1 MKTALLVV
9 PTKKTEDTNWIK
21 PLNNYL
27 LSIYGNTSDYQ
38 KDLADFNKLRQ
49 DIRGVSAD
57 KTGIKLYLT
66 YFSQLELLDLRVP
79 VATINKHKKLIFNWY
94 DAFLPG
100 SLHIQHALPFEKA
113 SVLFNLG
120 SLMSKVASVK
130 YNESQRTSSGEDGAF
145 KEAIQYLQ
153 QAAGVFEFLSENFL
167 HAPSSD
173 LQPATVK
180 FLINLCLSQSQEIF
194 TLKVIDGDLEQ
205 KKNSLISKLCK
216 GTANHYAECFS
227 VCAHLLTAEGIAS
240 LSDQSTFSIVEAGL
254 DDDELALG
262 SGDDDEGNLDEYNPD
277 KQGMPDSNVTARL
290 YPVWIATIQFKQ
302 MYYESLAYYF
312 QGLQL
317 EATSKFG
324 DAIAYLTKSHDLINE
339 IPSSI
344 LKVISKAGG
353 EEAYDLLDNYKYQ
366 KDALGIKLKD
376 LTKDNDLIY
385 NEIIPSIVTIPEPKP
400 MDSAKVL
407 PMNKIDLFAEVNEYN
422 YHNFLKNVV
431 PIDIHELLSY
441 YSEEKSQLLRNE
453 LDELDVSNKELST
466 LLEHLKL
473 PKALINIKE
482 IINHNKELETDGHND
497 ENSISPEVLAEAD
510 EIASRFSID
519 VENRKVIAEIRQRIF
534 QSVTESESLM
544 AGQYSVSA
552 GRYREDLIK
561 LKKSL
566 YDAANSDSRLFALID
581 SENSE
586 LYHILGKGPS
596 SPQFKSL
603 FKVKEVGTEKQ
614 SKPVEEISL
623 LDIDDSQL
631 KPREGSIDD
640 QITELEDILLKLNKN
655 KNEKAKLVAELKNEI
670 HSDDISDILMLNSK
684 VKSTNEI
691 RTVIFPKELEKFEAY
706 GHGLDKLI
714 AQQLDLSGELNA
726 KWNNLVSNPKVKDV
740 QKSKT
745 FHDELYKQQTERI
758 NRFYNENWKKYTN
771 GLSKGTEFY
780 TQLLKFSENLKRTIQ
795 NEMQR
800 GSITESMSGLSLQE
814 NSTGGSRQYN
824 SGSFFQPNQNYGFQE
839 QNSGQHGQSTGQYG
853 QNSGQYGQTPG
864 QYAQTTGQY
873 GQGTGQYGQDPGHFA
888 QYPQRSQPH
897 QPEVQLQYAVLN
909 QQQFSRAPA
918 LPPKA
923 PSQSFDN
930 HPNPANH
937 TPNQGQYALP
947 SRQNTSS
954 SVNSQGNTSNSQ
966 NPTGL
971 IYDQP
976 STYQPNMYNFFLG
989 QG

>member
-27 LSIYGNTSDYQ
+27 LSIYGNTSEYQ

-49 DIRGVSAD
+49 DIRGASAD
-57 KTGIKLYLT
+57 KTGIKLYFS

-79 VATINKHKKLIFNWY
+79 VASINKHKKLTFSWY
-94 DAFLPG
+94 DAFLPT
-100 SLHIQHALPFEKA
+100 SLHVQHALPFEKA
-113 SVLFNLG
+113 CVLFNLG

-130 YNESQRTSSGEDGAF
+130 YTESQRTSSGENVAF
-145 KEAIQYLQ
+145 KDAIQYLQ
-153 QAAGVFEFLSENFL
+153 QAAGVFQFLSENFL
-167 HAPSSD
+167 HAPSND

-180 FLINLCLSQSQEIF
+180 FLTNLCLSQNQEIF

-227 VCAHLLTAEGIAS
+227 VCAHLLTPEGAAS
-240 LSDQSTFSIVEAGL
+240 ITDHSTFSIVEADMDG
-254 DDDELALG
+254 DEIDLG
-262 SGDDDEGNLDEYNPD
+262 SGDDDESNVDDYNPD
-277 KQGMPDSNVTARL
+277 KQGMPDSHVTAKL
-290 YPVWIATIQFKQ
+290 YPVWISTIQFKQ
-302 MYYESLAYYF
+302 MYYESLSYYF

-317 EATSKFG
+317 EATNKFG

-339 IPSSI
+339 IPTSI
-344 LKVISKAGG
+344 LKSISKSGG
-353 EEAYDLLDNYKYQ
+353 EDAYDLLDNYKYQ

-385 NEIIPSIVTIPEPKP
+385 HDVIPSVVTIPEPKP
-400 MDSAKVL
+400 MESAKVI
-407 PMNKIDLFAEVNEYN
+407 PMNKIELFAEVNEYN
-422 YHNFLKNVV
+422 YNNFLKNVV

-473 PKALINIKE
+473 PKALVNIKE
-482 IINHNKELETDGHND
+482 IINHNKELEAEGHND
-497 ENSISPEVLAEAD
+497 EDSIRPETLAEAD

-519 VENRKVIAEIRQRIF
+519 GENRRAIAEIRNKIF
-534 QSVTESESLM
+534 EAVAECESTL

-552 GRYREDLIK
+552 GRYREDLIR

-586 LYHILGKGPS
+586 LYNILGKGPS
-596 SPQFKSL
+596 SSQFKSL
-603 FKVKEVGTEKQ
+603 FKVKEVEVQATR
-614 SKPVEEISL
+614 KPVEEISL
-623 LDIDDSQL
+623 LDMDDSQL
-631 KPREGSIDD
+631 KPKELSIDK
-640 QITELEDILLKLNKN
+640 QIAAIEDILHKLNKN
-655 KNEKAKLVAELKNEI
+655 KNEKADLVAELKTEI

-691 RTVIFPKELEKFEAY
+691 KTVIFVKELEKFAPY
-706 GHGLDKLI
+706 GQGLDKLI
-714 AQQLDLSGELNA
+714 AQQLDLSSELNDSWTKLA
-726 KWNNLVSNPKVKDV
+726 SNPQVKNV

-745 FHDELYKQQTERI
+745 FHDELYKQQAARI
-758 NRFYNENWKKYTN
+758 DKFYSENWKKYTS
-771 GLSKGTEFY
+771 GLSKGIEFY

-795 NEMQR
+795 AEVQR
-800 GSITESMSGLSLQE
+800 GSLAESMSGLNLQE
-814 NSTGGSRQYN
+814 NSTGGTRPYN
-824 SGSFFQPNQNYGFQE
+824 SGQSFFQPSQSYNTGYPGQ
-839 QNSGQHGQSTGQYG
+839 SGQAPEHQASSQPYLTNQGNFQG
-853 QNSGQYGQTPG
+853 QN
-864 QYAQTTGQY
+864 
-873 GQGTGQYGQDPGHFA
+873 
-888 QYPQRSQPH
+888 H
-897 QPEVQLQYAVLN
+897 QPGIPPQFLGINQPTIQPQYLGYN
-909 QQQFSRAPA
+909 QPIPPQFLGFNRQEHSCAPA

-923 PSQSFDN
+923 PSQRFVPQTNYESSSQVPQQFS
-930 HPNPANH
+930 
-937 TPNQGQYALP
+937 GP

-954 SVNSQGNTSNSQ
+954 SMTSQGNSTTPK
-966 NPTGL
+966 NPSGL

-976 STYQPNMYNFFLG
+976 STYQPNMYNYFLG